1 MGLDGAK
8 DGIRVNCVA
17 PGFIDTP
24 MIHGFFND
32 QSVIPLILPAN
43 PIPPGS
49 IIPLPGG
56 RLGIGFGN
64 GTFSI
69 VNTRSAG
76 SGGTF
81 FDARTY
87 STGGSGAVSFATTT
101 QGGTTFLAVGN
112 AGIGS
117 VSQFLARPGAID
129 FTFDK
134 SAKLLEVTG
143 LAYKGSGLFGVSPT
157 RSALEL
163 FAFDGRQKDGGS
175 FGSQVTALRNAVQFV
190 VVRAS
195 AVALIATISSLRATT
210 EATEGGKAAEQA
222 TAAEAKS
229 ETADGDADALEKD
242 AGDGKEGEAKG
253 TEPDGKDINEAVAE
267 SPLLTSF
274 FGGRFGAEKE
284 LAAAAAEMLQS
295 LIAADTVRSPSIPA
309 VGGGVPET
317 AAPAHPAQEK
327 APAATQ
333 SAPRDPNGNG
343 GGAERTSPAPTDRGR
358 ADPPSPRLD
367 PTQGVGMWGIW
378 AARGGRATPASLFRW
393 FAAQSAAAS
402 GRRRVRRPVERI
414 RRPGLHLPVSN
425 RD

>member
-1 MGLDGAK
+1 MLLDM
-8 DGIRVNCVA
+8 
-17 PGFIDTP
+17 PP
-24 MIHGFFND
+24 
-32 QSVIPLILPAN
+32 SLAN
-43 PIPPGS
+43 KVHAMDWFAD
-49 IIPLPGG
+49 G
-56 RLGIGFGN
+56 RLCWLHN
-64 GTFSI
+64 GEENFWA
-69 VNTRSAG
+69 VNSEL
-76 SGGTF
+76 
-81 FDARTY
+81 ARTKIVREIPVLPEP
-87 STGGSGAVSFATTT
+87 SE
-101 QGGTTFLAVGN
+101 
-112 AGIGS
+112 
-117 VSQFLARPGAID
+117 
-129 FTFDK
+129 
-134 SAKLLEVTG
+134 LLEVTG

-327 APAATQ
+327 APRCHPI
-333 SAPRDPNGNG
+333 SASRPQRQW
-343 GGAERTSPAPTDRGR
+343 RRG
-358 ADPPSPRLD
+358 
-367 PTQGVGMWGIW
+367 
-378 AARGGRATPASLFRW
+378 
-393 FAAQSAAAS
+393 
-402 GRRRVRRPVERI
+402 
-414 RRPGLHLPVSN
+414 
-425 RD
+425 